1 MVLVGRATEQETLAR
16 LLASARLG
24 RGGALVVAGEPGVG
38 KSALLADAL
47 DGAGADGGV
56 RVLGTTPAETEQD
69 LAFAVLHALL
79 RPALG
84 LLDDIPAPQAAELG
98 AALSLRHGSGRDR
111 FAIGA
116 ATLSLLSRFAEDGP
130 VVLVLDDVQW
140 ADRPSV
146 DALAFAARRL
156 RDDPVAVLVA
166 GRSDE
171 LPDAVLAL
179 PRLHLAGLDPGATA
193 TLLAAAF
200 PAGTA
205 RAPDVLH
212 RETGGNPL
220 ALLELAGDP
229 VDAAAGLDAP
239 GLPRALPARLQRAF
253 ARRLD
258 ALPAEARAAAL
269 VAAAADGDLRLT
281 RAVCARLDLDP
292 ARLDDAERAGLLSA
306 ADGRVVFR
314 HPLLRAVVHGDAEP
328 ALRRRVHRAL
338 ADELGPGD
346 EDRRAWHRAAAA
358 TGLDEGVAGALAA
371 VGDRASARTAFTVA
385 STAYER
391 AARLSPDAGDA
402 RSRLVASA
410 RAAWSGGQPGRAL
423 ALLDEAEP
431 PAGPWS
437 VAGAQLRATVA
448 LRAGS
453 VRDGL
458 DLLERAADL
467 ADVDDRVLLLAEAC
481 RASMY
486 LVDTVALHRVEERL
500 AAALP
505 AATSPVSGA
514 VGLAASGAT
523 GVLLG
528 RDTTDRLAAAV
539 GRLAAVDPLAH
550 PAALP
555 WLMLAPLFLR
565 DRERGA
571 ELRALVDEVRT
582 RVGVGALPDVLFHVA
597 RDQATSD
604 AWDRA
609 AANYDEAARLARETG
624 QGGELAMALAGLASL
639 ESRAGRGAAC
649 REHAADATVLCEER
663 SMRFGVV
670 WCELALGDLA
680 LSEGESGEAVDR
692 LTALAATLDERGIGD
707 PDLHPGPELVDALLR
722 TGRPAPA
729 RTVAERFADAAAATG
744 RPWTR
749 ARADRALALVVP
761 DDDEADRLF
770 ASALAHHARTRDVF
784 ERARTHLAH
793 GMRLR
798 RSGRR
803 VAARAALRDAW
814 DTFDGLGAQLWGA
827 TARTELEATGE
838 HVVPRERHGPGALTP
853 QELQVCL
860 LLADG
865 RTTRET
871 AAALFL
877 SPKTVEY
884 HLRKV
889 YTRLGIHSRDELAA
903 VLADAG

>member
-24 RGGALVVAGEPGVG
+24 RGGALVVSGEPGVG

-205 RAPDVLH
+205 RAPDALH
-212 RETGGNPL
+212 RET
-220 ALLELAGDP
+220 E
-229 VDAAAGLDAP
+229 
-239 GLPRALPARLQRAF
+239 
-253 ARRLD
+253 
-258 ALPAEARAAAL
+258 
-269 VAAAADGDLRLT
+269 
-281 RAVCARLDLDP
+281 
-292 ARLDDAERAGLLSA
+292 
-306 ADGRVVFR
+306 
-314 HPLLRAVVHGDAEP
+314 
-328 ALRRRVHRAL
+328 
-338 ADELGPGD
+338 
-346 EDRRAWHRAAAA
+346 
-358 TGLDEGVAGALAA
+358 
-371 VGDRASARTAFTVA
+371 
-385 STAYER
+385 
-391 AARLSPDAGDA
+391 
-402 RSRLVASA
+402 
-410 RAAWSGGQPGRAL
+410 
-423 ALLDEAEP
+423 
-431 PAGPWS
+431 
-437 VAGAQLRATVA
+437 
-448 LRAGS
+448 
-453 VRDGL
+453 
-458 DLLERAADL
+458 
-467 ADVDDRVLLLAEAC
+467 
-481 RASMY
+481 
-486 LVDTVALHRVEERL
+486 
-500 AAALP
+500 
-505 AATSPVSGA
+505 
-514 VGLAASGAT
+514 
-523 GVLLG
+523 
-528 RDTTDRLAAAV
+528 
-539 GRLAAVDPLAH
+539 
-550 PAALP
+550 
-555 WLMLAPLFLR
+555 
-565 DRERGA
+565 
-571 ELRALVDEVRT
+571 
-582 RVGVGALPDVLFHVA
+582 
-597 RDQATSD
+597 
-604 AWDRA
+604 
-609 AANYDEAARLARETG
+609 

-649 REHAADATVLCEER
+649 REHAADATVLCKER

-729 RTVAERFADAAAATG
+729 RDVAERFADAAAATG

-784 ERARTHLAH
+784 ERARTQLAH

-838 HVVPRERHGPGALTP
+838 RVVPRERHGPGALTP
-853 QELQVCL
+853 QQLQVCL